1 MSNIIRKDVNTDFAH
16 SGIIKAG
23 DLCFLNYCVGNVG
36 GTVEEQINGAF
47 DEMEKRLRLFDL
59 TLENVVQ
66 MDCLFRDVW
75 NIPVMEKVIKKRFNG
90 KYPVRKSIQTEFAHI
105 GGETGLQFQ
114 VDAVAYCGE

>member
-1 MSNIIRKDVNTDFAH
+1 MSEITRLDVNEEWAH
-16 SGIIKAG
+16 TGIIKAG

-36 GTVEEQINGAF
+36 GTIEEQINGAF
-47 DEMEKRLRLFDL
+47 DEMEKRLGLVDL

-75 NIPVMEKVIKKRFNG
+75 NIPIMEKVIKARFNG

-105 GGETGLQFQ
+105 GGTDGLQFQ
-114 VDAVAYCGE
+114 ADAIAYCGK

>member
-1 MSNIIRKDVNTDFAH
+1 MSNIIRKDVNMDFAH

-36 GTVEEQINGAF
+36 GTVEEQVNGAF